1 MVKSFDAEEFKDM
14 ECLSYKTDIALFE
27 RIQDYNRNIPYPLQV
42 DFFVLVVCLKGHGS
56 ININGENYE
65 IEPNKMLI
73 CPPNIVIEKSTAT
86 LDFESRGIALSK
98 KFVEQLSTIAFGG
111 WDLFMF
117 LSKNPVIKLQD
128 DELDLFRQYYE
139 LLQSKISRK
148 PCLHQDVV
156 MESLFRAF
164 IFELLDL
171 FERFVKVVPPSY
183 TSAEM
188 LFRKFLEMLS
198 STYPRPRS
206 VDAYAD
212 RLCVTPK
219 YLSAVSKKISG
230 KTASELINQSIVTD
244 IRRLLQDRRLSIK
257 EVANELDFPNLSFF
271 GKYVKRM
278 LGMSPK
284 AYRASMADDPRED
297 ASGIDAKVA
306 G

>member
-1 MVKSFDAEEFKDM
+1 MVRSINPEDFKDI

-27 RIQDYNRNIPYPLQV
+27 KIQDYNRPKPLQV

-56 ININGENYE
+56 ININGDNYE
-65 IEPNKMLI
+65 IAPHKMLI

-98 KFVEQLSTIAFGG
+98 KFVEQLASVSYGGG
-111 WDLFMF
+111 WDLFLF
-117 LSKNPVIKLQD
+117 LSKNPVILLQD
-128 DELDLFRQYYE
+128 DEMDLFMQYYE
-139 LLQSKISRK
+139 LLQSKISR
-148 PCLHQDVV
+148 PECRHQDLV

-164 IFELLDL
+164 IIELLDL
-171 FERFVKVVPPSY
+171 FERFVKVEPPSY

-188 LFRKFLEMLS
+188 LFRKFLDILS

-219 YLSAVSKKISG
+219 YLSAVCKKTCG
-230 KTASELINQSIVTD
+230 KTASELINQSIVSD
-244 IRRLLQDRRLSIK
+244 IRRLLQNRGLSIK

-284 AYRASMADDPRED
+284 AYRASMADNAAED
-297 ASGIDAKVA
+297 ASGVDAKVA

>member
-1 MVKSFDAEEFKDM
+1 MVRSLDPEDFKDVD
-14 ECLSYKTDIALFE
+14 CLSYKTDIALFDK
-27 RIQDYNRNIPYPLQV
+27 IQDYKHPIPLQM

-65 IEPNKMLI
+65 IGPNRMLI

-98 KFVEQLSTIAFGG
+98 KFVEQLSTIIYGG
-111 WDLFMF
+111 WDLLLF
-117 LSKNPVIKLQD
+117 LSKNPVILLQD
-128 DELDLFRQYYE
+128 DEMALFMQYYE
-139 LLQSKISRK
+139 LLQSKISRAE
-148 PCLHQDVV
+148 CHHQDLV

-164 IFELLDL
+164 ILELLDL
-171 FERFVKVVPPSY
+171 LERFVKVVPPSY

-188 LFRKFLEMLS
+188 LFRKFLDMLS

-219 YLSAVSKKISG
+219 YLSAVCKKTSG
-230 KTASELINQSIVTD
+230 RTASELINQSIVND
-244 IRRLLQDRRLSIK
+244 IRRLLQDRRMSIK

-284 AYRASMADDPRED
+284 AYRASMADDARED
-297 ASGIDAKVA
+297 AAGVDSKVA